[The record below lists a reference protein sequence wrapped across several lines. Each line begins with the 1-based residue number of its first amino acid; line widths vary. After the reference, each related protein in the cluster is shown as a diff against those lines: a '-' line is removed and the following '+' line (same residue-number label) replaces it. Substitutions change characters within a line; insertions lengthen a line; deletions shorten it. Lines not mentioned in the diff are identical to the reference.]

1 VNTYAREGG
10 RFAFVLPRV
19 CFLWIQGRRRRARGR
34 SQRFAGY
41 LDGDDEGDLASQFA
55 TLVTVEQV
63 LKAVIVLGN
72 EDGDARTIGSV
83 SDSPAHLKVAGDRSK
98 MFGKLGEIESE
109 ICRIEF
115 DSRQKKIRFFVSM
128 LVGEEDVTVVPK
140 NKVGNGGDDPFP
152 VGAGN

>member
-1 VNTYAREGG
+1 M
-10 RFAFVLPRV
+10 FAK
-19 CFLWIQGRRRRARGR
+19 QGDLFSFCLALVFFGDGDDEERDAVEV
-34 SQRFAGY
+34 SDSLAIWMV
-41 LDGDDEGDLASQFA
+41 GDDEGDLASQFA
-55 TLVTVEQV
+55 TMVTVEQV

-109 ICRIEF
+109 ICRVEF